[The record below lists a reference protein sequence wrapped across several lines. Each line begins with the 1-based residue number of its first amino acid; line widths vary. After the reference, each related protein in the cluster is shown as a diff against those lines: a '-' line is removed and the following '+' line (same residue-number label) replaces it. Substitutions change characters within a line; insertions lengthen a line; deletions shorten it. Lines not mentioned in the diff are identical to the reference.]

1 VKTTLGKI
9 HLATGFIL
17 LVIFPL
23 TGAYLRYCIPHLME
37 QSDRF
42 RFSMR
47 ANHVYILFS
56 GLVHLSLGVYLSS
69 MATKLM
75 KRLQAF
81 AGSLLIMASAMLVAG
96 FFFEPKLSLDRPVT
110 LIAAVMSLVGVT
122 LHHFCALLAREESA

>member
-1 VKTTLGKI
+1 MKATLGKI
-9 HLATGFIL
+9 HLVTGLVL

-23 TGAYLRYCIPHLME
+23 TGAYLRYRIPHLME

-56 GLVHLSLGVYLSS
+56 GLVHLSLGVYLRS
-69 MATKLM
+69 MATRWM
-75 KRLQAF
+75 KHLQAV
-81 AGSLLIMASAMLVAG
+81 AGALLILASAIMVAG

-110 LIAAVMSLVGVT
+110 LIAAVMSLVGML
-122 LHHFCALLAREESA
+122 LHFLCALLAKEESS